1 MSWFTP
7 HTQDIAYSFL
17 SILFEGIPFLLLGS
31 VISGVVDVFVSPE
44 RMSRMLPGKGTG
56 SILLSGLLGLIFPMC
71 ECGSVIVIRRFIKK
85 GLPLSPAVTYMLA
98 SPIVSPIVAI
108 STYAAFRGKDPW
120 VMTVLRLV
128 LGYALAV
135 GVGLI
140 LACKNYV
147 MELDELQQ
155 KIYLNALGITVG
167 VAVVGSVPYSVMGR
181 YHVMPFHAE
190 ISDLLILMSLTFA
203 VSIVYGSVRYR

>member
-1 MSWFTP
+1 MSSKLYIKTTKGDILNQLKPRENGYHLRTRTNNIRLACWAAAWLAAAALMAFGPRFLWDQASVFT
-7 HTQDIAYSFL
+7 
-17 SILFEGIPFLLLGS
+17 LLA
-31 VISGVVDVFVSPE
+31 I
-44 RMSRMLPGKGTG
+44 
-56 SILLSGLLGLIFPMC
+56 GL
-71 ECGSVIVIRRFIKK
+71 
-85 GLPLSPAVTYMLA
+85 
-98 SPIVSPIVAI
+98 
-108 STYAAFRGKDPW
+108 D
-120 VMTVLRLV
+120 
-128 LGYALAV
+128 LAV

-181 YHVMPFHAE
+181 YHVIPFHAE

-203 VSIVYGSVRYR
+203 LSIVYGSVRYR